1 MKVPYEI
8 SHDAAS
14 VTRPPAHVRLPI
26 AKGRPSTPAPTME
39 VKLCQKTPEKVELRW
54 EVTDRSA
61 LASSLDCAREK
72 KREGLQWLSV
82 RSDAII
88 ESVYVCMYVCYWLSV
103 RA

>member
-1 MKVPYEI
+1 MRTSAMKVPYEI

-72 KREGLQWLSV
+72 KREGGGGW
-82 RSDAII
+82 R
-88 ESVYVCMYVCYWLSV
+88 ES
-103 RA
+103 